1 VTTKKSPDGWW
12 AIAHERCEFYF
23 SKQVHFI
30 CWSTGLL
37 SPLSQTRENVGL
49 RFSIAAMKFLM
60 CVFICLWVMA
70 SPLAWADSSMEGKSA
85 EILGVYFTPP
95 ANAAAAIV
103 KAIDASERE
112 VLVQA
117 YGFTHNAIAQALVR
131 AHQRGVH
138 VRVLLD
144 QKSDIS
150 NRYVIGVLSDAQ
162 IELREDGK
170 HAIAHNKVMVIDQSI
185 VITGSFNFT
194 NSAATRNA
202 ENFLVLRSA
211 DLADQYRAQWQ
222 SHWAHGVE

>member
-1 VTTKKSPDGWW
+1 
-12 AIAHERCEFYF
+12 
-23 SKQVHFI
+23 
-30 CWSTGLL
+30 
-37 SPLSQTRENVGL
+37 
-49 RFSIAAMKFLM
+49 
-60 CVFICLWVMA
+60 
-70 SPLAWADSSMEGKSA
+70 
-85 EILGVYFTPP
+85 
-95 ANAAAAIV
+95 
-103 KAIDASERE
+103 
-112 VLVQA
+112 
-117 YGFTHNAIAQALVR
+117 
-131 AHQRGVH
+131 
-138 VRVLLD
+138 LLD
-144 QKSDIS
+144 QKSDTS